1 MLGPH
6 FQKHANLKAFHVFP
20 VHILCLDAYRES
32 KAHTMT
38 PYSFLGVVPPRPLE
52 LSSKNFD
59 FRDFPIP
66 EEWKEMEKGT
76 LSQE

>member
-1 MLGPH
+1 
-6 FQKHANLKAFHVFP
+6 
-20 VHILCLDAYRES
+20 
-32 KAHTMT
+32 MT